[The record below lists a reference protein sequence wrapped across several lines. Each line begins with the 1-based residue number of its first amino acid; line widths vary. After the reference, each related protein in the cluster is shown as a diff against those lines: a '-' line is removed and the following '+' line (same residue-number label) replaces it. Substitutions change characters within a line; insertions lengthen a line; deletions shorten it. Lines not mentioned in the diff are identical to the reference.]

1 MRRFALP
8 GLLLLSAGCAMRGPL
23 MTGNSANSSG
33 NSANSSGN
41 SGQSSG
47 QSGNSSAQSGNSSQS
62 QSSAQSGQSSNGS
75 AASSNGSAA
84 SSQGSAQSSNTSNQ
98 SSGSTANSN
107 QSSNTSSQ
115 NSSQSSGTSQATTQ
129 SSQNSWS
136 QVAVASALLS
146 AVGGGITTTVYS
158 VRWRREAALAK
169 EELKRLQ
176 QGPQQPG
183 QPQPQPMPYKVEP
196 IPLEPQPA
204 PAPAPAPP
212 PPSDPGFTPAPFP
225 KSNKTTSIDE
235 PPRFDA
241 MIQARSWLLANEL
254 QLQQDLA
261 LGAGPT
267 IDDLAGVSGVS
278 ARNKAHFG
286 RVLQRNRALFKVTPE
301 ITPEQAGDVFS
312 RVGDLVMTDPVLRPD
327 GLAVLASW

>member
-1 MRRFALP
+1 MRF
-8 GLLLLSAGCAMRGPL
+8 GLLCALLASGCAMRGPL
-23 MTGNSANSSG
+23 MAGSSDNSAGSSG
-33 NSANSSGN
+33 NSANSSGQ
-41 SGQSSG
+41 SGNSSG
-47 QSGNSSAQSGNSSQS
+47 QSGNSSAQSGGSSNS

-84 SSQGSAQSSNTSNQ
+84 SSQGSAQSSNNSNQ
-98 SSGSTANSN
+98 SSQGSANSN

-158 VRWRREAALAK
+158 VRWRREARLAQ

-176 QGPQQPG
+176 QGPQQG

-196 IPLEPQPA
+196 IPVQPGPA

-212 PPSDPGFTPAPFP
+212 PDPGFAPAPFP
-225 KSNKTTSIDE
+225 KKTELLRDDE
-235 PPRFDA
+235 PRFDA

-254 QLQQDLA
+254 QLRQDLA

-267 IDDLAGVSGVS
+267 VMDLAGVAGI
-278 ARNKAHFG
+278 RPEHRAHFG
-286 RVLQRNRALFKVTPE
+286 RVLQKHRALFKVTAE
-301 ITPEQAGDVFS
+301 VTPEEAAKVFS
-312 RVGDLVMTDPVLRPD
+312 QVGDLVMTDVVLRPD
-327 GLAVLASW
+327 GLAVLAELH

>member
-1 MRRFALP
+1 MRW
-8 GLLLLSAGCAMRGPL
+8 LLFPLAVVAAGCASQRPL

-33 NSANSSGN
+33 NSANSSGQ
-41 SGQSSG
+41 SGNSSG
-47 QSGNSSAQSGNSSQS
+47 QSGNSSAQSGNSSNS
-62 QSSAQSGQSSNGS
+62 QSSAQSGESSNGS

-84 SSQGSAQSSNTSNQ
+84 SSNGSAASSNTSNQ
-98 SSGSTANSN
+98 SSGSSANSN
-107 QSSNTSSQ
+107 QSSNVGSQ
-115 NSSQSSGTSQATTQ
+115 NSSQSSGSSQATTQ
-129 SSQNSWS
+129 SSQGSWS

-158 VRWRREAALAK
+158 VRWRREAALAQ

-176 QGPQQPG
+176 QGPAA
-183 QPQPQPMPYKVEP
+183 QPQPQPQPQPLPYKVEP

-204 PAPAPAPP
+204 PPQPAPEPQPP
-212 PPSDPGFTPAPFP
+212 EPQPFTPEPFP
-225 KSNKTTSIDE
+225 KSSALGE

-267 IDDLAGVSGVS
+267 IDDLAGVSGI
-278 ARNKAHFG
+278 RPEHRAHFG
-286 RVLQRNRALFKVTPE
+286 RVLQRNRALFRVARE
-301 ITPEQAGDVFS
+301 VTPEQAAQVFS